1 MVLSTGMFL
10 LFICLEVENN
20 EDSQR
25 LYLLHDCPGYHGKSL
40 ISADN
45 RNVLDPGAVEIQGQ
59 MWSLIVGY
67 VCLEPSLWSI
77 LFSLATELLRK
88 ANCS

>member
-1 MVLSTGMFL
+1 MVLITGMFL

-59 MWSLIVGY
+59 MWSLVVGY
-67 VCLEPSLWSI
+67 VWSI